1 MNRLEHRS
9 ALREECERQ
18 EIISMTKK
26 RTVKSVTFVELEEKR
41 EQTGYAFGIL
51 IILSYVLV
59 IVTFPLSL
67 CFCLKV
73 RMSMD

>member
-1 MNRLEHRS
+1 M
-9 ALREECERQ
+9 
-18 EIISMTKK
+18 
-26 RTVKSVTFVELEEKR
+26 KSVTFVELPEKR
-41 EQTGYAFGIL
+41 EQTGYAFGVL
-51 IILSYVLV
+51 VILSYVLV